1 MHRNLTATGQDAIR
15 PGGDSALM
23 TDDRGWSSR
32 PEQPS
37 PVQPVAL
44 EPEAPTQQPADTEP
58 TEPTAPTEPAAPIP
72 GYPPRTETPYPSSP
86 WWSAP
91 QEQGMTA
98 TLPVADRDPD
108 ADTTALPPPPVQPPA
123 PPSGPERP
131 APHLG
136 RMIGAGVIAVAL
148 ALGSGLAGA
157 EIALHR
163 DNGVTSPVT
172 TSGTVVNGSSSPT
185 ETLAKV
191 AAAVQPSVVS
201 IQVRASGGSDEG
213 SGVIMSSDGTIL
225 TNNHVISAAASGGD
239 IKVTFSD
246 GKTADA
252 SIVGRNA
259 ATDLAV
265 IKASGASG
273 LKPATFGDSDSV
285 HVGDTVLAI
294 GSPLGLE
301 GSVSAGII
309 SALHR
314 PVDVGSSEQ
323 PQDPFG
329 QQQGSGTTST
339 VLNDAIQTDAPIN
352 PGNSGGPLVDA
363 QGRVIGINSA
373 IASLSSGSGQSGN
386 IGVGFAI
393 PVDEAQRVA
402 KQLVNGDKV
411 THAVLGVQV
420 SDVTSGGA
428 RVESVTASS
437 GAAKA
442 GLKVGDVIAKV
453 DDTTVDDAT
462 ALTAAVRAHQGGDTV
477 RLTITRGGDS
487 STVSA
492 TLGSGS

>member
-1 MHRNLTATGQDAIR
+1 
-15 PGGDSALM
+15 M
-23 TDDRGWSSR
+23 TDDRGWSN
-32 PEQPS
+32 QPAQPTS
-37 PVQPVAL
+37 VQPQLAPPFL
-44 EPEAPTQQPADTEP
+44 AEEAPRDP
-58 TEPTAPTEPAAPIP
+58 
-72 GYPPRTETPYPSSP
+72 ETSYPSSP
-86 WWSAP
+86 WWSPP
-91 QEQGMTA
+91 QTGAATTGTGTQ
-98 TLPVADRDPD
+98 TLPAADPTT
-108 ADTTALPPPPVQPPA
+108 DTTQLPPPPDQPPA
-123 PPSGPERP
+123 PPIGPERP
-131 APHLG
+131 APRLG
-136 RMIGAGVIAVAL
+136 RMIGAGVIVIAV

-163 DNGVTSPVT
+163 DGGTTTSVT
-172 TSGTVVNGSSSPT
+172 TSGTVVKGGSSPT

-201 IQVRASGGSDEG
+201 IEVQASGGSDEG

-225 TNNHVISAAASGGD
+225 TNNHVISAAASGGT
-239 IKVTFSD
+239 ITVTFSD

-252 SIVGRNA
+252 TIVGRDA

-265 IKASGASG
+265 IKASGVSG

-314 PVDVGSSEQ
+314 PVDVGSDQ
-323 PQDPFG
+323 QQDPFG
-329 QQQGSGTTST
+329 QQQGNGSST

-402 KQLVNGDKV
+402 KQLVNGEKV

-420 SDVTSGGA
+420 SDVTTGGA
-428 RVESVTASS
+428 RVESVTASG

-442 GLKVGDVIAKV
+442 GLKVGDVITKV
-453 DDTTVDDAT
+453 DGTTVDDAT
-462 ALTAAVRAHQGGDTV
+462 ALTAAIRAHRAGDTV
-477 RLTITRGGDS
+477 RLTINRNGST